1 MSIINT
7 HSIGITGGIAS
18 GKSTATNILKEKL
31 GLTVV
36 CADTIS
42 REITKKPT
50 VIKKIAEKFGSD
62 VIVNKQINRA
72 MLRGIIT
79 DSREAKKW
87 LEDYLHPV
95 INREVKK
102 QVKESVTSM
111 TMVDIPLLAPYNLQ
125 HYSYLKKV
133 IVVKAETKTRIQ
145 RLMAR
150 DGRNRQQAAAFINLQ
165 ISDIEREKMADYVI
179 DNTNLSDQ
187 EYEDALIDVINDITN
202 LTN

>member
-111 TMVDIPLLAPYNLQ
+111 TMVDIPFLAPYNLQ

>member
-1 MSIINT
+1 MSTIST
-7 HSIGITGGIAS
+7 YPIGITGGIAS

-31 GLTVV
+31 NLTVV

-50 VIKKIAEKFGSD
+50 VIKKIAEKFGD
-62 VIVNKQINRA
+62 EIIVNKQINRA

-95 INREVKK
+95 INREIKK
-102 QVKESVTSM
+102 QVKNST
-111 TMVDIPLLAPYNLQ
+111 TAITIIDIPLLAPYNLR
-125 HYSYLKKV
+125 HYNYLKNV
-133 IVVKAETKTRIQ
+133 IVVKAETETRIQ

-150 DGRNRQQAAAFINLQ
+150 DGRNRQQATAFINLQ
-165 ISDIEREKMADYVI
+165 ISDAEREKLADYVI
-179 DNTNLSDQ
+179 DNTSLSDQ
-187 EYEDALIDVINDITN
+187 EYEDALVDVINDITS
-202 LTN
+202 LD